1 MFVSNLMV
9 VPRPED
15 YDHWKAQQ
23 LKEKAEMDKKLVRE
37 DLPPFQNY
45 GGRSAENIQQRKE
58 RQKKRVAFWN
68 TLLDKELIDYL
79 L

>member
-9 VPRPED
+9 VPRLED

-45 GGRSAENIQQRKE
+45 DGRSAENTQQRKE